1 MTDPSPGGEHQT
13 ALKHHLADAWEV
25 AKVAL
30 RESLIILVIAGTSV
44 GLELLLRWLGKLPG
58 DGKPGDEAFVTFFFA
73 VKIAAYIA
81 FGSIM
86 LISLA
91 TDVLRAVRRFRDEW
105 HRRH

>member
-1 MTDPSPGGEHQT
+1 MADPPNREHET
-13 ALKHHLADAWEV
+13 TLKHHLLDAWEV

-30 RESLIILVIAGTSV
+30 RESLIILIIAGTSV

-58 DGKPGDEAFVTFFFA
+58 EGQPGDVAFVQFFFV

-91 TDVLRAVRRFRDEW
+91 TDVLKAGRRFRDEW